1 MVNQKKKKGESV
13 KMQIKG
19 YQRPSLALSGDG
31 TKTGPLP
38 LCLLLMSFSYYDN
51 GIDFLFI

>member
-1 MVNQKKKKGESV
+1 
-13 KMQIKG
+13 MQIKG
-19 YQRPSLALSGDG
+19 NQRLSLALSGDG
-31 TKTGPLP
+31 TKTDPLA

>member
-1 MVNQKKKKGESV
+1 
-13 KMQIKG
+13 MQIKG

-31 TKTGPLP
+31 TKTCPLP